1 MSPPA
6 PELIGQKK
14 THCAPG
20 PLDEGDEEEVEEQVA
35 AHVANVDDELVVD
48 EGGGGEAYADQHRPP
63 GQSPGECSNSPNPSQ
78 FAVWH
83 FNLQT

>member
-1 MSPPA
+1 MRPPSPK
-6 PELIGQKK
+6 LICQEKS
-14 THCAPG
+14 HCTPG

-63 GQSPGECSNSPNPSQ
+63 GQSPGECSTVPAGILICLLA
-78 FAVWH
+78 F
-83 FNLQT
+83 